1 MDAEPAVVIEHLN
14 HYFGEGTLRRQIL
27 YDISTEIQRGEV
39 VILTGP
45 SGSGKTTLLS
55 LIGGLRSVQEG
66 RLRVLGQELNGA
78 TERELVS
85 VRQNMGYVFQAHNL
99 LVGLP
104 ARSNVELALELH
116 PEISTSDRRTRSL
129 AMLQAV
135 GLGERAE
142 KLPHQLSGGEK
153 QRVAVA
159 RALVSQPK
167 LILADEPTASLD
179 KQAGRAVVELLHD
192 LAKQQGCTVLLV
204 THDTRIL
211 DIADRIIHLDDG
223 RLHSLTDAVLS
234 TTQKMFGLLTQSNR
248 SGELSRR
255 LTALPEEQFIS
266 LLDDVTGEFQRFL
279 HMIDLSNTAAFE
291 SMIEQVIDTFTVKVG
306 QLLRADRVT
315 LFLVDTERG
324 ELWSKVAQSDGEK
337 PLDIRMPITAGIAG
351 QVATTGKSL
360 NIPEAYDEPLFN
372 REVDRRTGYRTRSI
386 LCVPLVDRQGC
397 TFAVAQLLNKASGV
411 PFDTKDE
418 QRFHE
423 LATSLGVI
431 LETWWRMSRM
441 MTPHASAA
449 LDAFL
454 RT

>member
-1 MDAEPAVVIEHLN
+1 MAVESQVVIEHLN
-14 HYFGEGTLRRQIL
+14 HYFGEGALRRQVL
-27 YDISTEIQRGEV
+27 FDISTEIQRGEV

-45 SGSGKTTLLS
+45 SGSGKTTLLT
-55 LIGGLRSVQEG
+55 LIGGLRAAQEG

-78 TERELVS
+78 TEHELVQ

-135 GLGERAE
+135 GLGARAE

-153 QRVAVA
+153 QRVAIA
-159 RALVSQPK
+159 RALVSQPQ

-179 KQAGRAVVELLHD
+179 KQAGRTVVELLHD

-211 DIADRIIHLDDG
+211 DIADRIIHVEDG

-255 LTALPEEQFIS
+255 LTALPEEQFVS

-279 HMIDLSNTAAFE
+279 RMIDLSNTAAFE

-315 LFLVDTERG
+315 LFLVDAERG

-337 PLDIRMPITAGIAG
+337 PLDIRIPITAGIAG
-351 QVATTGKSL
+351 KVATTGKSL
-360 NIPEAYDEPLFN
+360 NIPDAYDEPLFN
-372 REVDRRTGYRTRSI
+372 REVDQRTGYRTRSI
-386 LCVPLVDRQGC
+386 LCVPIVDRQGR

-411 PFDTKDE
+411 PFDVEDE
-418 QRFHE
+418 RRFHE

-431 LETWWRMSRM
+431 LESWWRMSRT
-441 MTPHASAA
+441 MTSHASEA
-449 LDAFL
+449 LGA
-454 RT
+454 TP